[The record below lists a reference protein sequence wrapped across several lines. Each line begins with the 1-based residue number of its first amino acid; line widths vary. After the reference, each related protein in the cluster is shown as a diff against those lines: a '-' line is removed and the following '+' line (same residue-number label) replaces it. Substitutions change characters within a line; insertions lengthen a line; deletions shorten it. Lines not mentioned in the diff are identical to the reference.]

1 MKEKK
6 SQTELFH
13 TDYFGFFIFLLLVV
27 FLIGPLLGCSTV
39 EACHPPYFAL
49 LRRPSKEFSDFKD
62 KEAKK

>member
-1 MKEKK
+1 MKK

-13 TDYFGFFIFLLLVV
+13 TDYFGFYFIFLLLVV
-27 FLIGPLLGCSTV
+27 CLIGPLLGCSTV